1 MKKIFS
7 LTILGLCLSFLNA
20 QTEVKFHFDILES
33 NIGTDSYWDGSNGVD
48 TVSFSQ
54 DNYYLEMIMGWD
66 TSFGGYST
74 GPWAFSTKVD
84 TTEETSDFTKHLYCA
99 RPGSGAEST
108 PVYAIGFNGAHLLNK
123 SPLLSTQRVKG
134 FYIANT
140 TYAVNSMLF
149 GDQIGK
155 KFNYDDKDS
164 FVLKIYSYVSN
175 ELVDSTMVYLA
186 DFRTPGSSGILKSW
200 QFVEFTEYFD
210 SLNFQLYSSDNGQ
223 WGMNTPAFFALDGVV
238 LENSNSKSKLIKSS
252 VSLYPNPAKNFFK
265 VNAETSV
272 SELFAYDVKGQKFKL
287 KANIGGVFAIN
298 HLPAGLYFTEASING
313 QKVFNK
319 LIKE

>member
-1 MKKIFS
+1 
-7 LTILGLCLSFLNA
+7 
-20 QTEVKFHFDILES
+20 
-33 NIGTDSYWDGSNGVD
+33 
-48 TVSFSQ
+48 
-54 DNYYLEMIMGWD
+54 MGWD

-123 SPLLSTQRVKG
+123 SPLLPTQRVKG

-164 FVLKIYSYVSN
+164 FVLKIYSYVASKI
-175 ELVDSTMVYLA
+175 VDSTMIYLA
-186 DFRTPGSSGILKSW
+186 DFRTPGSQGILKTW

-238 LENSNSKSKLIKSS
+238 LENTNSQMRIVKPTVL
-252 VSLYPNPAKNFFK
+252 LYPNPAKNYFK
-265 VNAETSV
+265 IDAESSV

-287 KANIGGVFAIN
+287 KPNFEGVVSIN
-298 HLPAGLYFTEASING
+298 SLTPGLYIIETNING
-313 QKVFNK
+313 QKILNK